1 MASPAWVTKAG
12 LLSSTTEGT
21 NFSSQLEVTGDTSS
35 TEALRFSLLSGTMP
49 KGLRITTTGLI
60 KGIVSPV
67 RERTESKFV
76 IRCTDGTRVADRT
89 FTMVVTG
96 VSDAPTWTT
105 PSGRIITTVDGTFVS
120 KTIVATDPDF
130 DTVTYNVRSGKLPD
144 GLTLDSKTGVLS
156 GYLNSLAPTDSS
168 LTLFQEYIFEIVAT
182 DGVHETGRT
191 FKTMLISADSF
202 RADNILITADGQ
214 YTSIYDSSLTG
225 SFYSSALDSTSGI
238 DSTPAGSNI
247 ADVTADANSQR
258 DPVFTTQSDLG
269 EYKYDNYY
277 IQKIDVYDPDAL
289 RFGNRQVN
297 TLTYA
302 VTSGSLPS
310 GITLDPLN
318 GELYGELPVVSE
330 DTTYTFTITASRLGF
345 EPTYTGVDSTVL
357 STVNSVSKSF
367 TLKIKGPK
375 TSQIS
380 WVTPAEVHL

>member
-21 NFSSQLEVTGDTSS
+21 NFSLQLEVTGETSG
-35 TEALRFSLLSGTMP
+35 TEILSFSLLSGKMP
-49 KGLRITTTGLI
+49 HGLRITNTGLI
-60 KGIVSPV
+60 KGIVAPV

-76 IRCTDGTRVADRT
+76 IRCSDGTNVADRT

-96 VSDAPTWTT
+96 TSDAPIWTT
-105 PSGRIITTVDGTFVS
+105 PSGRIITTIDGTFVS
-120 KTIVATDPDF
+120 KTLVATDPDF
-130 DTVTYNVRSGKLPD
+130 DPVTYNLRSGKLPS

-156 GYLNSLAPTDSS
+156 GYLGSLQSTDSS
-168 LTLFQEYIFEIVAT
+168 LTLFQEFEFEIVAT

-225 SFYSSALDSTSGI
+225 TFYSSALDSTSGT
-238 DSTPAGSNI
+238 DSTPTGSNI

-277 IQKIDVYDPDAL
+277 IQRIDVFDPDSL
-289 RFGNRQVN
+289 RFGNQQVN

-330 DTTYTFTITASRLGF
+330 DTIYTFTITASRLGF
-345 EPTYTGVDSTVL
+345 ERTYSGVDSTVL

>member
-1 MASPAWVTKAG
+1 MC
-12 LLSSTTEGT
+12 
-21 NFSSQLEVTGDTSS
+21 
-35 TEALRFSLLSGTMP
+35 
-49 KGLRITTTGLI
+49 
-60 KGIVSPV
+60 
-67 RERTESKFV
+67 
-76 IRCTDGTRVADRT
+76 IR
-89 FTMVVTG
+89 
-96 VSDAPTWTT
+96 
-105 PSGRIITTVDGTFVS
+105 
-120 KTIVATDPDF
+120 
-130 DTVTYNVRSGKLPD
+130 
-144 GLTLDSKTGVLS
+144 DS
-156 GYLNSLAPTDSS
+156 
-168 LTLFQEYIFEIVAT
+168 
-182 DGVHETGRT
+182 
-191 FKTMLISADSF
+191 
-202 RADNILITADGQ
+202 
-214 YTSIYDSSLTG
+214 
-225 SFYSSALDSTSGI
+225 
-238 DSTPAGSNI
+238 
-247 ADVTADANSQR
+247 VTADANSQR
-258 DPVFTTQSDLG
+258 DPVFITQSDLG

-310 GITLDPLN
+310 GITMDPLN